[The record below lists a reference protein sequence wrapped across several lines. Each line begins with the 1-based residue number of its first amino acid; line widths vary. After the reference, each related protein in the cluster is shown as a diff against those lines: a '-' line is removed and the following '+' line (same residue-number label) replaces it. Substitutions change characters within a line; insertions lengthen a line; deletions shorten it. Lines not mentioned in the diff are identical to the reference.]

1 MPLLLARFRL
11 RQSGELLL
19 PLSISPRFSA
29 VSVPCSYVVSFWAT
43 TTTRAAR
50 CVCAAAGM
58 APWLLQVCLSSS
70 PVSYVLCITPYAIS
84 QIYLSSL
91 QAVESGKVGVELQ
104 IHNQSMVVPYPT
116 MDCGMP

>member
-50 CVCAAAGM
+50 CVCV
-58 APWLLQVCLSSS
+58 LLQVCLSSS

-116 MDCGMP
+116 MDRGMP